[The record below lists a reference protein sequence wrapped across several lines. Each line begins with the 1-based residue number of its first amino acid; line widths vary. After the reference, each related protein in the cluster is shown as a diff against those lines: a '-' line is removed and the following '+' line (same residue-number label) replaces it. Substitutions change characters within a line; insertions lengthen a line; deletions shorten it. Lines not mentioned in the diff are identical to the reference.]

1 MITSSSRFYSLN
13 LRTGALTYFE
23 KEAHKKN
30 PGKALG
36 VIMCYDIASCVVTGS
51 NKDQFVLTMKASTS
65 KKYEQSAAPPLVEL
79 WKKHILKCMEIPP
92 PTPSPTAGA
101 PTSCELALKDTKVL
115 ERVFSFLYDSETFRI
130 PCKAVC
136 KNWNTMGKAL
146 DAFYAANGTSSSIE
160 DVEDEVGEESSV
172 SPVFVLDYGHQ
183 FIKCGLTIENGT
195 ALYAPSLVQEVLG
208 EQLKNVDFSLPRDS
222 NPDDWE
228 KVYQI
233 WLSLYQELKLDPT
246 AQPLIVTIDPSAP
259 ATTRNQMLKIA
270 FERLNVPS
278 CLVENSASASAYSYG
293 APSGLM
299 VDMGFTSLRLVPIYC
314 GSVLQPQ
321 VQEIGYLGAR
331 NMHFELT
338 KLLRQDHKRV
348 FDKVSL
354 EATEACVNDILLKR
368 GPMSVTL
375 ASGAVSITDC
385 MLK

>member
-1 MITSSSRFYSLN
+1 
-13 LRTGALTYFE
+13 
-23 KEAHKKN
+23 
-30 PGKALG
+30 
-36 VIMCYDIASCVVTGS
+36 
-51 NKDQFVLTMKASTS
+51 
-65 KKYEQSAAPPLVEL
+65 
-79 WKKHILKCMEIPP
+79 
-92 PTPSPTAGA
+92 
-101 PTSCELALKDTKVL
+101 
-115 ERVFSFLYDSETFRI
+115 
-130 PCKAVC
+130 
-136 KNWNTMGKAL
+136 MGKAL
-146 DAFYAANGTSSSIE
+146 DAFYAANGTSSSTE

-183 FIKCGLTIENGT
+183 FIKCGLTIKNGT

-375 ASGAVSITDC
+375 ASGAPIKFDASAQLARVQQLYLDPKVVYVDRIGDFPPLGQVIADVIASCDMDTRSELYSHILLCGGGALTEGLPSALEDQIRKFAPHAANSVSVSCDTGSCSTAAWVGSGILAGLEGFSEKVMVRYQYDE
-385 MLK
+385 MRSA